1 MPIGEDRKIHL
12 PLRRLQTLEPIFVTD
27 IPCPETT
34 YSPPSGVECLNFK
47 VVITTG
53 DMSAA
58 DVSSFEDLMTEA
70 IAEGRL
76 YDTIVADY
84 PDTNISGLGEPG
96 NVYDYKE
103 NADEDS
109 ETTDTSTTPTE
120 IATTSAATTTAEQ
133 TDPTEIITTSDA
145 TTTEVTTTEA
155 TTAAEDEKTEP
166 TEPAVSTTLPADINI
181 DGGEGELGPVIPDVD
196 GSMPLQTK
204 SSKAFIAKA
213 AKVVKAESAAKGLS
227 ATSSAKS
234 HKTIDAKAVKDP
246 VSTDK
251 QPLKKTSSKA
261 LGKAGKEASDKSA
274 STKGETEAK
283 AGKDSS
289 KAEKSSGLSMPPKMS
304 SAKSSNK
311 TKTTK
316 EAPTDVTPSGST
328 VSDVKAS
335 TKGSKAVHSMPV
347 TAAKSSKVKEEGT
360 AEVTGAKTKKVSSS
374 DAVLSKSS
382 KKGEM
387 SMMHNKGSSAKS
399 DKKQTDTE
407 LGKSKSS
414 KSEESHEITEVDAK
428 AKKVDAKAKKTD
440 ISTEKKES
448 KSSKLAKTEE
458 MSMAK
463 TSKTIAKSE
472 KKISSTKMST

>member
-1 MPIGEDRKIHL
+1 
-12 PLRRLQTLEPIFVTD
+12 
-27 IPCPETT
+27 
-34 YSPPSGVECLNFK
+34 
-47 VVITTG
+47 
-53 DMSAA
+53 MSAA

-96 NVYDYKE
+96 NGYDYKE
-103 NADEDS
+103 NADEGKFECIYHHWSYSIQQILNNLVLSLLVLDS

-145 TTTEVTTTEA
+145 TTAEVTTTEA
-155 TTAAEDEKTEP
+155 TTTAEDEKTEP

-251 QPLKKTSSKA
+251 QPLKNTSSKA

-414 KSEESHEITEVDAK
+414 KSEESHEIAEVDAK
-428 AKKVDAKAKKTD
+428 AKKVDAKAKKTE
-440 ISTEKKES
+440 ISTEKKGS
-448 KSSKLAKTEE
+448 KTSKHAKTEE

-472 KKISSTKMST
+472 KKISSTKMSTQY